1 MSVTAAT
8 MLPIR
13 RLLASGNKA
22 AAMSKTTFVRCMAA
36 SPLAGRKSLYD
47 VLGVAPDS
55 EQAEIKKAFISQSK
69 KMHPDMVRHTAY
81 RGPALVVEPPFN
93 VKKMSFMQG

>member
-8 MLPIR
+8 MFPIR
-13 RLLASGNKA
+13 RLIASGNKA

-36 SPLAGRKSLYD
+36 SPLAGRKSLYE

-55 EQAEIKKAFISQSK
+55 EQAEIKKAFIAQSK
-69 KMHPDMVRHTAY
+69 KMHPDMVCHCTGRARSLNLHSIS
-81 RGPALVVEPPFN
+81 RRCL
-93 VKKMSFMQG
+93 SLS

>member
-8 MLPIR
+8 MFPIR
-13 RLLASGNKA
+13 RLIASGNKA

-36 SPLAGRKSLYD
+36 SPLAGRKSLYE

-55 EQAEIKKAFISQSK
+55 EQAEIKKAFIAQSK
-69 KMHPDMVRHTAY
+69 KMHPDMVRHTVLY
-81 RGPALVVEPPFN
+81 WHIEVHPWSLN
-93 VKKMSFMQG
+93 LHSISI